1 MSATSDK
8 FTTITNVSRRGFFKA
23 AAGVGAGL
31 ALGFTL
37 PESNQLD
44 AQFNRIPEVR
54 PEAYI
59 RIGAD
64 DTINFLC
71 PKAEMGQGPLTAL
84 SQLLADEL
92 DCDWSKIRTEIAP
105 VNPQLYGAVQSVV
118 GSFSIRSYY
127 DPMRHTGATARA
139 MLIEAAAQ
147 KWGVDRKQC
156 RTENGFVIGPANQ
169 RVSYGGV
176 ADAASKLAVPM
187 NVPLKDPKDYRFI
200 GKPVKRMDS
209 KIKSMGQA
217 GFGMDTRL
225 PGMLYAVLERCPVFG
240 GKVISFDASKAKA
253 VPGVKDVIQ
262 TPSGVAVLAENTWA
276 AMQGRKALTV
286 QWDENGSGAVDTAGI
301 TKMFIEKT
309 QQPGQTARKEGQ
321 GAAALSQVAKK
332 VDAVYEAP
340 FLSHAPMEPMNCT
353 AVVRGDSCEVW
364 APTQAQTFSR
374 DSAARGSGIDKEKIK
389 INSTFMG
396 GGFGRRGSTDYAQEA
411 AEIAKAVPGT
421 PVKLVWSREDDMQ
434 HDLYRPASYV
444 KFEGGLDASGN
455 PLVMTAKVASPAFGR
470 VENGIASTAVE
481 GIHDMHYAI
490 PNVQVDYHRADTH
503 VPVTYWRSVGYSQ
516 NVFFMESYVDELA
529 AAAGKDPV
537 EFRRKLLANNPRML
551 GVLNLAAEKA
561 GWGKPLPKGRYRGVS
576 VVNNI
581 GSFTAQVAEVSIDK
595 GKLKIHRVV
604 IATDCGL
611 NVNPAISRQQA
622 ESGMIYGLSA
632 ALKGAI
638 TLDKGRVQQ
647 ANFNNYDV
655 VRIDEMP
662 AIETYLVPSKEA
674 SGGMGE
680 ASTPGIAPA
689 VGNAIFAATG
699 KRLRRLPMRNAD
711 LA

>member
-1 MSATSDK
+1 MSMASRT
-8 FTTITNVSRRGFFKA
+8 TTITNVSRRGFFKA

-31 ALGFTL
+31 VLGFTL
-37 PESNQLD
+37 PESNKLD
-44 AQFNRIPEVR
+44 AQFGRLPEVG
-54 PEAYI
+54 PEAYV
-59 RIGAD
+59 RIGND
-64 DTINFLC
+64 GIINFLC

-84 SQLLADEL
+84 AQLLADEL
-92 DCDWSKIRTEIAP
+92 DCDWSKIHSEIAP

-118 GSFSIRSYY
+118 GSFSIRTYWN
-127 DPMRHTGATARA
+127 PMRRTGATARA
-139 MLIEAAAQ
+139 MLLEAAAQ
-147 KWGVDRKQC
+147 KWGVDKKQL
-156 RTENGFVIGPANQ
+156 RTENGFVINTANNE
-169 RVSYGGV
+169 RMNYGAI

-187 NVPLKDPKDYRFI
+187 NVALKDPKDYRFI
-200 GKPVKRMDS
+200 GKPVKRVDS

-217 GFGMDTRL
+217 NFGMDTRL
-225 PGMLYAVLERCPVFG
+225 PGMIYAVLERSPVFG
-240 GKVISFDASKAKA
+240 GKVVSFDASKAKA

-286 QWDENGSGAVDTAGI
+286 QWDENGSGNVDSAGI

-309 QQPGQTARKEGQ
+309 QQPGKNARKEGA

-353 AVVRGDSCEVW
+353 AVIRDGKCEVW

-374 DSAARGSGIDKEKIK
+374 DAASRGSGLDKEKIT
-389 INSTFMG
+389 IHSTCMG
-396 GGFGRRGSTDYAQEA
+396 GGFGRRGATEYVQEVT
-411 AEIAKAVPGT
+411 EIAKMVPGT
-421 PVKLVWSREDDMQ
+421 PVKLAWSREDDMQ

-455 PLVMTAKVASPAFGR
+455 PVAMTAKVASPAFGR
-470 VENGIASTAVE
+470 VEDGVASTAVE
-481 GIHDMHYAI
+481 GIHDMHYSI
-490 PNVQVDYHRADTH
+490 PNVQVDYHQADTH

-516 NVFFMESYVDELA
+516 NVFFMESYIDELA
-529 AAAGKDPV
+529 HAAGKDPL
-537 EFRRKLLANNPRML
+537 EFRRGLLKGSPRML
-551 GVLNLAAEKA
+551 AVLNLAAEKA
-561 GWGKPLPKGRYRGVS
+561 GWGKPLPKGHARGIS

-581 GSFTAQVAEVSIDK
+581 GSFTAQVAEVSVEK
-595 GKLKIHRVV
+595 GKLKMHRVV
-604 IATDCGL
+604 IVSDCGH

-638 TLDKGRVQQ
+638 TIDKGRVQQ
-647 ANFNNYDV
+647 ANFNTYDV

-662 AIETYLVPSKEA
+662 VIESYIVPSTEA
-674 SGGMGE
+674 PGGMGE

-699 KRLRRLPMRNAD
+699 KRLRKLPMRNAD

>member
-1 MSATSDK
+1 MTN
-8 FTTITNVSRRGFFKA
+8 ITNVSRRGFFKA
-23 AAGVGAGL
+23 VAGVGAGL

-44 AQFNRIPEVR
+44 AQFGRIPEVR

-59 RIGAD
+59 HIGAD
-64 DTINFLC
+64 ETITFLI

-92 DCDWSKIRTEIAP
+92 DCDWSRIRTEIAP

-118 GSFSIRSYY
+118 GSFSIRSYW
-127 DPMRHTGATARA
+127 DPMRRTGATARA
-139 MLIEAAAQ
+139 MLVDAAAQ
-147 KWGVDRKQC
+147 KWGVDKSQC
-156 RTENGFVIGPANQ
+156 RTENGFVISTANNQ
-169 RVSYGGV
+169 RLSYGSL
-176 ADAASKLAVPM
+176 AETAAKLNVPM
-187 NVPLKDPKDYRFI
+187 NVALKDAKDYRFI
-200 GKPVKRMDS
+200 GKPVKRLDS
-209 KIKSMGQA
+209 RIKSMGQA

-225 PGMLYAVLERCPVFG
+225 PGMVYAVLERSPVFG
-240 GKVISFDASKAKA
+240 GKVISFDASKTKA

-286 QWDENGSGAVDTAGI
+286 QWNENGSGAVDTAGI

-309 QQPGQTARKEGQ
+309 QQPGASARKEGQ
-321 GAAALSQVAKK
+321 GAAALANAAKRI
-332 VDAVYEAP
+332 DAVYEAP

-396 GGFGRRGSTDYAQEA
+396 GGFGRRGSTDYVQEA

-434 HDLYRPASYV
+434 HDQYRPASYV

-455 PLVMTAKVASPAFGR
+455 ALVMTAKVASPAFGR
-470 VENGIASTAVE
+470 VEDGVASTAVE

-529 AAAGKDPV
+529 AASGKDPV
-537 EFRRKLLANNPRML
+537 EFRRKLLANQPRML
-551 GVLNLAAEKA
+551 AVLNLAAEKA
-561 GWGKPLPKGRYRGVS
+561 GWSKPLPAGRFRGVS

-581 GSFTAQVAEVSIDK
+581 GSYTAQVAEVSIDK
-595 GKLKIHRVV
+595 GKLKVHRVV
-604 IATDCGL
+604 IATDCGH

-638 TLDKGRVQQ
+638 TIDKGRVQQ
-647 ANFNNYDV
+647 ANFNSYDV

-662 AIETYLVPSKEA
+662 RIESYLVPSTEA
-674 SGGMGE
+674 PGGMGE

-689 VGNAIFAATG
+689 IGNAIFAATG

>member
-1 MSATSDK
+1 M
-8 FTTITNVSRRGFFKA
+8 TTITNVSRRGFFKA

-37 PESNQLD
+37 PERNKLD
-44 AQFNRIPEVR
+44 AQFGRIPEVR
-54 PEAYI
+54 PEAYL
-59 RIGAD
+59 RINAD
-64 DTINFLC
+64 DTITFLC

-92 DCDWSKIRTEIAP
+92 DCDWAKIRTEIAP

-127 DPMRHTGATARA
+127 DPMRRTGATARA

-147 KWGVDRKQC
+147 KWGVDKKQC
-156 RTENGFVIGPANQ
+156 RTDSGFVINTANNQ
-169 RVSYGGV
+169 RLSYGTI

-187 NVPLKDPKDYRFI
+187 NVALKDPKDYRFI
-200 GKPVKRMDS
+200 GKPIKRMDT

-240 GKVISFDASKAKA
+240 GKVVSFDASKAKA

-276 AMQGRKALTV
+276 AMQGRKVLTV

-301 TKMFIEKT
+301 TRMFIEKT
-309 QQPGQTARKEGQ
+309 QQPGQNARKEGQ

-374 DSAARGSGIDKEKIK
+374 DSAARGSGIDKEKVK

-434 HDLYRPASYV
+434 HDFYRPASYV
-444 KFEGGLDASGN
+444 KFEGGLDSSGN
-455 PLVMTAKVASPAFGR
+455 PVVMTAKIASPAFGR
-470 VENGIASTAVE
+470 VENGVASTAVE

-516 NVFFMESYVDELA
+516 NLFFMESYIDEMA
-529 AAAGKDPV
+529 AAAGKDPL

-551 GVLNLAAEKA
+551 NVLNLAADKA
-561 GWGKPLPKGRYRGVS
+561 GWGKPLPKGRYRGIS

-581 GSFTAQVAEVSIDK
+581 GSFTAQVAEVSVDK
-595 GKLKIHRVV
+595 GKIKVHRVV
-604 IATDCGL
+604 IASDCGL

-638 TLDKGRVQQ
+638 TIDKGRVQQ
-647 ANFNNYDV
+647 ANFNTYDV

-662 AIETYLVPSKEA
+662 VIETFLVPSTEA

-689 VGNAIFAATG
+689 IGNAIFAATG

>member
-169 RVSYGGV
+169 RVSYGSV

-200 GKPVKRMDS
+200 GKPVKRLDS

-240 GKVISFDASKAKA
+240 GKVMSFDASKAKA

-276 AMQGRKALTV
+276 AMQGRKVLTV

-444 KFEGGLDASGN
+444 KFEGGLDANGN
-455 PLVMTAKVASPAFGR
+455 PVVMTAKVASPAFGR

-662 AIETYLVPSKEA
+662 VIETYLVPSKEP